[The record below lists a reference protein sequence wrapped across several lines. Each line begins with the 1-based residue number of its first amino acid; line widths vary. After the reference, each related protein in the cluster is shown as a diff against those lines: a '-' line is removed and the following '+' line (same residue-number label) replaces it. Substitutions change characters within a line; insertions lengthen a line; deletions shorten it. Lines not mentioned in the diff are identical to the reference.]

1 MTARPLRLGCISR
14 PSVNPVFTRFP
25 QRRHYLA
32 ERLPK
37 HLVECVP
44 IPITPSDTP
53 SLHLAYLQGMLRAFR
68 EARRLPL
75 DALLVED
82 MESALLGLGL
92 KTACGCP
99 LIFDFIDD
107 YAEITRHDGR
117 KMRFLAALGL
127 ERLLP
132 RAADLVIATD
142 DAKRRYCLGLGVAAE
157 KIMVIPNGFEPS
169 KFAPAPRDAA
179 LARKLGVEG
188 RRVVTFIG
196 KMTSYYGLET
206 IVRAMPLV
214 VSRRPDVVFLCVGG
228 GPATHGLR
236 QLAARSGMEPHV
248 LIPGPVACE
257 DVPALINLSDVC
269 LLTVPTEAAL
279 VLYEYLACARPVI
292 VPRGGTAKMTVSG
305 ETFPDDTVLRVERT
319 PAGYAEGILGLL
331 ADGSAAAEMGRKGR
345 DLVAK
350 RNTWDILGHRY
361 AEAIRLAAATGK
373 PRGA

>member
-1 MTARPLRLGCISR
+1 MKTNLLRVGCISR
-14 PSVNPVFTRFP
+14 PSVNPVFSRFP
-25 QRRHYLA
+25 QRRHYLV
-32 ERLPK
+32 ERLPQD
-37 HLVECVP
+37 LVECVP
-44 IPITPSDTP
+44 ITITPSSSP

-68 EARRLPL
+68 QARRLPL

-127 ERLLP
+127 ERILP
-132 RAADLVIATD
+132 RAADLVIVTD
-142 DAKRRYCLGLGVAAE
+142 DTKRRYCLELGVAAE
-157 KIMVIPNGFEPS
+157 KIAVIPNGFEPS
-169 KFAPAPRDAA
+169 MFAPAPRDAA

-196 KMTSYYGLET
+196 KLTPYYGLET
-206 IVRAMPLV
+206 IVRALPCV
-214 VSRRPDVVFLCVGG
+214 VSRQPDVVFLCVGDG
-228 GPATHGLR
+228 SVAHGLR
-236 QLAARSGMEPHV
+236 QLAVRTGMESHV
-248 LIPGPVACE
+248 LLPGPVACE
-257 DVPALINLSDVC
+257 EVPGLINLSDVC

-292 VPRGGTAKMTVSG
+292 VPRGGTAKMTVSR

-319 PAGYAEGILGLL
+319 PAGYAEGILRLL
-331 ADGSAAAEMGRKGR
+331 ADSRDATNMGRNGR
-345 DLVAK
+345 DLIVE
-350 RNTWDILGHRY
+350 RNRWDTLALRY
-361 AEAIRLAAATGK
+361 AEAIRKAATTGK
-373 PRGA
+373 RQGY